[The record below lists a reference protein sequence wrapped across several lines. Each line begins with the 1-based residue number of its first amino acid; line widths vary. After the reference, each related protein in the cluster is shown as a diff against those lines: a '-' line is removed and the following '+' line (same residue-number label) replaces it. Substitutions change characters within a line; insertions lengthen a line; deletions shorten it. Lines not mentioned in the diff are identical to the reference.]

1 MISKQSDMSGKW
13 ISLEKWWFVKIV
25 MNKYCV
31 SFFILCLYFL
41 ENHQFPSISAFPIIW
56 LQSKLVYEGHI
67 YGTVPFVSDLPYEEY
82 DTVLSW
88 MQRFVETAGHNYS
101 APFWMGEFG
110 GASDSTNWRKIM
122 RFIREH
128 DLDWAYWPIDG
139 YQ

>member
-1 MISKQSDMSGKW
+1 MNGKW
-13 ISLEKWWFVKIV
+13 ISLGNWWFVKIV
-25 MNKYCV
+25 LNKYHV
-31 SFFILCLYFL
+31 SFFLKCLFTFEKSSKILRIL
-41 ENHQFPSISAFPIIW
+41 AFPIIW

-101 APFWMGEFG
+101 TPFWMGEFG

-122 RFIREH
+122 RFIRDH